1 MGLNL
6 GYPNRPQCSM
16 ISNSILE
23 FLGHFRNISHVW
35 TNPYRQPLRGVGPSG
50 CLHLSQ
56 APAERR
62 LRASI
67 CQAGLY
73 HPGGTVHAASGTG
86 VETTNSGSWTRWG
99 FKRSTYYHG
108 NPSHTHIYIYT
119 YIFCCSFIRIEYR
132 S

>member
-1 MGLNL
+1 MFHVF
-6 GYPNRPQCSM
+6 
-16 ISNSILE
+16 E
-23 FLGHFRNISHVW
+23 FNFGVFRTFQEH
-35 TNPYRQPLRGVGPSG
+35 TPCLDKPLQPLRGVGPSG

-73 HPGGTVHAASGTG
+73 HPGGTVDAASGTG
-86 VETTNSGSWTRWG
+86 VETTKSGSWTQWG

-108 NPSHTHIYIYT
+108 NPSHTHT
-119 YIFCCSFIRIEYR
+119 YSVVFSLE
-132 S
+132 